1 MYVDMLKI
9 LIMLFRNLSSPS
21 ANSENVTINKDN
33 IRYLFKS
40 NYLIAQ
46 KYDELFLGINSHYNY
61 LVLMSIFYSTLLKC
75 SSVKLCNEI
84 NLMAK
89 NSIKGDI
96 KYKVVHIKQ

>member
-1 MYVDMLKI
+1 MP
-9 LIMLFRNLSSPS
+9 RNSSPYS
-21 ANSENVTINKDN
+21 PNAENITINKDN

-46 KYDELFLGINSHYNY
+46 KYDGLFLGIHSRYDF
-61 LVLMSIFYSTLLKC
+61 VLMSIFYNTLLKF

-96 KYKVVHIKQ
+96 KYELVHSKQ